1 MYKSRLLPLPVL
13 ILSALNA
20 YAANTQ
26 NPLDQIDKNV
36 PNQFDKDFRD
46 NLDQIH
52 SVEIQKREQS
62 AWDLQKKQDND
73 TVAQEVPS
81 ENNTECLDYTGIEL
95 SGITLIDSKKIE
107 AKLPKCINQNN
118 INQLNRDIVAE
129 YIAQGYPHTQIKFET
144 TPERI
149 LKLAVI
155 EGKIREITGGSR
167 TVNVDTLFPNHQGK
181 PLNIQYLDQGI
192 EQANHVAGNNV
203 SIDVYPH
210 DDGTA
215 SIQLNNNAEK
225 HWGGS
230 VTIDNKGSK
239 PNTTTLRGSLN
250 IGSPLGLSDSLY
262 LNGYTNLNNHDS
274 HYSRGGSLFYQV
286 PYGAWTFSTYA
297 AASQSQSILTP
308 SVTRYAYRSQ
318 SKAAGIKADRVFSR
332 SQKHITSAYAGIDYV
347 KQTAKFADS
356 KLELQSPEIYSAQ
369 VGLSHIAILPNGIWL
384 NNIGVEQGFAKN
396 SEHTPFDKRYTSVSL
411 QSNLIQNRP
420 LGKWIVRN
428 HHQIDAQYSPHDL
441 FATKEM
447 DIVGYQNVRG
457 FRSTSLSA
465 NSAVLLSN
473 TVYFRRNT
481 PHGIY
486 IEPYLGADIGVAKNN
501 NEGSQRAIGVV
512 AGLNLG
518 KADKWQLSA
527 DYGKGFARMPNQ
539 SNSEIQDHVT
549 ISLRIPF

>member
-1 MYKSRLLPLPVL
+1 MLGLHRYR
-13 ILSALNA
+13 A
-20 YAANTQ
+20 
-26 NPLDQIDKNV
+26 
-36 PNQFDKDFRD
+36 FRYYPHRF
-46 NLDQIH
+46 Q
-52 SVEIQKREQS
+52 
-62 AWDLQKKQDND
+62 
-73 TVAQEVPS
+73 
-81 ENNTECLDYTGIEL
+81 
-95 SGITLIDSKKIE
+95 KIE
-107 AKLPKCINQNN
+107 AKLPKCINQNS

-210 DDGTA
+210 NDGTA
-215 SIQLNNNAEK
+215 SIQLNNDAQK

-297 AASQSQSILTP
+297 AASQSQSILTS
-308 SVTRYAYRSQ
+308 SVKRFAYRSQ

-332 SQKHITSAYAGIDYV
+332 SQKHITSAYIGIDYV

-369 VGLSHIAILPNGIWL
+369 VGLSHTAILLNGIWL

-396 SEHTPFDKRYTSVSL
+396 TEHTPFDKRYTSVSL

-447 DIVGYQNVRG
+447 DVVGHQNVRG

-465 NSAVLLSN
+465 NSVVLLSN

-501 NEGSQRAIGVV
+501 NEGSQHAMGVV

-549 ISLRIPF
+549 VSLRIPF

>member
-20 YAANTQ
+20 YAANTP

-95 SGITLIDSKKIE
+95 SGITLIDSQKIE

-144 TPERI
+144 TPERV

-192 EQANHVAGNNV
+192 EQVNHVVGNNV

-215 SIQLNNNAEK
+215 SIQLKNDAQK

-250 IGSPLGLSDSLY
+250 IGSPLGIE
-262 LNGYTNLNNHDS
+262 
-274 HYSRGGSLFYQV
+274 R
-286 PYGAWTFSTYA
+286 
-297 AASQSQSILTP
+297 
-308 SVTRYAYRSQ
+308 
-318 SKAAGIKADRVFSR
+318 
-332 SQKHITSAYAGIDYV
+332 
-347 KQTAKFADS
+347 
-356 KLELQSPEIYSAQ
+356 
-369 VGLSHIAILPNGIWL
+369 LPFI
-384 NNIGVEQGFAKN
+384 
-396 SEHTPFDKRYTSVSL
+396 
-411 QSNLIQNRP
+411 
-420 LGKWIVRN
+420 
-428 HHQIDAQYSPHDL
+428 
-441 FATKEM
+441 
-447 DIVGYQNVRG
+447 
-457 FRSTSLSA
+457 
-465 NSAVLLSN
+465 
-473 TVYFRRNT
+473 
-481 PHGIY
+481 
-486 IEPYLGADIGVAKNN
+486 
-501 NEGSQRAIGVV
+501 
-512 AGLNLG
+512 
-518 KADKWQLSA
+518 
-527 DYGKGFARMPNQ
+527 
-539 SNSEIQDHVT
+539 
-549 ISLRIPF
+549 

>member
-1 MYKSRLLPLPVL
+1 M
-13 ILSALNA
+13 
-20 YAANTQ
+20 
-26 NPLDQIDKNV
+26 
-36 PNQFDKDFRD
+36 
-46 NLDQIH
+46 
-52 SVEIQKREQS
+52 
-62 AWDLQKKQDND
+62 
-73 TVAQEVPS
+73 
-81 ENNTECLDYTGIEL
+81 
-95 SGITLIDSKKIE
+95 
-107 AKLPKCINQNN
+107 
-118 INQLNRDIVAE
+118 
-129 YIAQGYPHTQIKFET
+129 
-144 TPERI
+144 
-149 LKLAVI
+149 
-155 EGKIREITGGSR
+155 
-167 TVNVDTLFPNHQGK
+167 
-181 PLNIQYLDQGI
+181 
-192 EQANHVAGNNV
+192 
-203 SIDVYPH
+203 
-210 DDGTA
+210 
-215 SIQLNNNAEK
+215 
-225 HWGGS
+225 
-230 VTIDNKGSK
+230 
-239 PNTTTLRGSLN
+239 
-250 IGSPLGLSDSLY
+250 GLSDSLY

-332 SQKHITSAYAGIDYV
+332 SQKHIASAYAGIDYV

-369 VGLSHIAILPNGIWL
+369 VGLSHTAILPNGIWL

-396 SEHTPFDKRYTSVSL
+396 TEHTPFDKRYTSVSL

-457 FRSTSLSA
+457 FRSTSVSA

-501 NEGSQRAIGVV
+501 NEGSQRTMGVV

-518 KADKWQLSA
+518 KADKWQFSA
-527 DYGKGFARMPNQ
+527 DYGKGFARIPNQ

-549 ISLRIPF
+549 VSLRIPF

>member
-20 YAANTQ
+20 YADNTP

-73 TVAQEVPS
+73 TVAQEGPS

-95 SGITLIDSKKIE
+95 SDITLIDSKKIE
-107 AKLPKCINQNN
+107 AKLPKCINQNS

-144 TPERI
+144 TPERV

-167 TVNVDTLFPNHQGK
+167 TVNVDTLFPDHQGK

-215 SIQLNNNAEK
+215 SIQLNNDAQK

-250 IGSPLGLSDSLY
+250 IGSPLRLSDSLY
-262 LNGYTNLNNHDS
+262 LNSYTNLNNHDS
-274 HYSRGGSLFYQV
+274 HYSRGGSMFYQV

-308 SVTRYAYRSQ
+308 SVTRYAYRSK

-369 VGLSHIAILPNGIWL
+369 VGLSHTTILPNGIWL

-396 SEHTPFDKRYTSVSL
+396 TEHTPFDKRYTSVSL

-447 DIVGYQNVRG
+447 DVVGHQNVRG

-501 NEGSQRAIGVV
+501 NEGSQRAMGVV

-549 ISLRIPF
+549 VSLRIPF

>member
-20 YAANTQ
+20 YAANTP

-95 SGITLIDSKKIE
+95 SGITLIDSQKIE

-144 TPERI
+144 TSERV

-167 TVNVDTLFPNHQGK
+167 TVNVDTLFPDHQGK

-215 SIQLNNNAEK
+215 SIQLNNDAQK

-274 HYSRGGSLFYQV
+274 HYSRGGSMFYQV

-308 SVTRYAYRSQ
+308 SVTRYAYRSK

-369 VGLSHIAILPNGIWL
+369 VGLSHTTILPNGIWL

-396 SEHTPFDKRYTSVSL
+396 TEHTPFDKRYTSVSL

-447 DIVGYQNVRG
+447 DVVGHQMY
-457 FRSTSLSA
+457 
-465 NSAVLLSN
+465 AVSVQLL
-473 TVYFRRNT
+473 
-481 PHGIY
+481 
-486 IEPYLGADIGVAKNN
+486 
-501 NEGSQRAIGVV
+501 
-512 AGLNLG
+512 
-518 KADKWQLSA
+518 
-527 DYGKGFARMPNQ
+527 
-539 SNSEIQDHVT
+539 
-549 ISLRIPF
+549 

>member
-20 YAANTQ
+20 YAANTP

-95 SGITLIDSKKIE
+95 SGITLIDSQKIE

-129 YIAQGYPHTQIKFET
+129 YIAQGYPHTQT
-144 TPERI
+144 TPERV

-167 TVNVDTLFPNHQGK
+167 TVNVDTLFPDHQGK

-215 SIQLNNNAEK
+215 SIQLNNDAQK

-239 PNTTTLRGSLN
+239 PNTTTLRGSLSV
-250 IGSPLGLSDSLY
+250 GSPLGLSDSLY

-274 HYSRGGSLFYQV
+274 HYNRGGSMFYQV

-332 SQKHITSAYAGIDYV
+332 SQKHIASAYAGIDYV

-369 VGLSHIAILPNGIWL
+369 VGLSHTAILPIGIWL

-396 SEHTPFDKRYTSVSL
+396 TEHTPFDKRYTSVSL

-447 DIVGYQNVRG
+447 DVVGHQNVRG

-501 NEGSQRAIGVV
+501 NEGSQRAMGVV

-549 ISLRIPF
+549 VSLRIPF